1 MSLSI
6 PEFAKHI
13 TIYPN
18 TFEFNYIKVLE
29 EEGSEQKHS
38 VNDIPRILHIIWV
51 GDRDPPDYVLE
62 NIKKWTTLMPHWN
75 IKFWTNNDLTIT
87 HFPLNIISLI
97 DTVKKGAQKADIMRY
112 FIMEKYGGVYV
123 DTDVTPYRSLEPLI
137 TQLHNTDA
145 ILCHDLDL
153 TWKYISIG
161 FFAAIPNHPIFKTAT
176 EICNHVIINTEDIH
190 MQTGPRLLG
199 EAVARTQFHTKTI
212 LLPVKFFYRNINYD
226 GRLGNHFYAK
236 EW

>member
-1 MSLSI
+1 MVSIFSYIMTSI

-13 TIYPN
+13 DIYPN
-18 TFEFNYIKVLE
+18 TFEFV
-29 EEGSEQKHS
+29 SEQQIS
-38 VNDIPRILHIIWV
+38 NNDIPRVLHIIWV
-51 GDRDPPDYVLE
+51 GDREPPHYALE
-62 NIKKWTTLMPHWN
+62 NIEKWTKLMPNWD
-75 IKFWTNNDLTIT
+75 IKFWTNNDITTT
-87 HFPLNIISLI
+87 HFPLNIINLL
-97 DTVKKGAQKADIMRY
+97 DKVDKGAQKADIMRY

-123 DTDVTPYRSLEPLI
+123 DTDVTPHHSLEPLI
-137 TQLHNTDA
+137 TQLPNTEA
-145 ILCHDLDL
+145 ILCHDLVL

-176 EICNHVIINTEDIH
+176 KICNHVIINTEAIY

-199 EAVARTQFHTKTI
+199 EAVARTNFPTKTI
-212 LLPVKFFYRNINYD
+212 LLPTKMFYYNLNYD